1 MSTEDNYCRGMVPVP
16 EKNDYKPKTKSFLLV
31 RMRGCLP
38 HLYIFELEVEEV
50 VVQLIVAA
58 GKCSATASGL
68 QAEDERSAMR
78 THIVNNGF
86 LLLLHLG

>member
-1 MSTEDNYCRGMVPVP
+1 MQICQLKTIIAEAWYRKKITKTEITR
-16 EKNDYKPKTKSFLLV
+16 SLLV